1 MSQGLPQPVSNRL
14 PVAAGLDVFVVV
26 AFVAIGRRNHD
37 ENPGIAGLVDTAA
50 PFVLGLAIAWV
61 IARAWREP
69 WSWTTGLVVWVGTVA
84 AGMLLRRFVFDDG
97 TALSFVIV
105 ASVFLGTF
113 LNGWRAVARALAGR
127 RSPAPT

>member
-1 MSQGLPQPVSNRL
+1 MQNRL
-14 PVAAGLDVFVVV
+14 PIAAGLDVFVVV

-61 IARAWREP
+61 VARAWREP
-69 WSWTTGLVVWVGTVA
+69 WSWTTGLIVWIGTVA
-84 AGMLLRRFVFDDG
+84 AGMILRRFVFDDG

-105 ASVFLGTF
+105 ASIFLGTF
-113 LNGWRAVARALAGR
+113 LNGWRAVARSIAGR
-127 RSPAPT
+127 RSPASA

>member
-1 MSQGLPQPVSNRL
+1 MQNRL
-14 PVAAGLDVFVVV
+14 PIAAGLDVFVVV

-61 IARAWREP
+61 VARAWREP
-69 WSWTTGLVVWVGTVA
+69 WSWTTGLIVWIGTVA
-84 AGMLLRRFVFDDG
+84 AGMILRRFVFDDG

-105 ASVFLGTF
+105 ASIFLGTF
-113 LNGWRAVARALAGR
+113 LNGWRAVARSIAGR
-127 RSPAPT
+127 RSPARA